1 MTDLEFHDM
10 VNMLI
15 SIATDYEMKLEL
27 HSDFEIGDHIAELD
41 FKYREHSGGIEV
53 DLRSM
58 SRGMVMVSIHMELF
72 NQLGN
77 LIHNCYD
84 EFDIEII
91 LEFWEENNW
100 EMLHF
105 LIKNII
111 HGLRV
116 A

>member
-1 MTDLEFHDM
+1 MTDLEFYDM

-15 SIATDYEMKLEL
+15 SIATDHEMELKLE
-27 HSDFEIGDHIAELD
+27 SEFEIGDHVTELD
-41 FKYREHSGGIEV
+41 FKYREHSGGIEI

-58 SRGMVMVSIHMELF
+58 SRGLIMVTTYVNLY

-77 LIHNCYD
+77 LIHVCYD
-84 EFDIEII
+84 EFDIEVI
-91 LEFWEENNW
+91 LEFWEENDW

-111 HGLRV
+111 HGLRT